1 MSFGKIW
8 QKNNNYSNLK
18 QISIAKNITNCE
30 KWSKSCKCFATNFNN
45 QHKITWVETEK
56 KINYKVTSN
65 S

>member
-30 KWSKSCKCFATNFNN
+30 K
-45 QHKITWVETEK
+45 
-56 KINYKVTSN
+56 
-65 S
+65 